1 VDRIGRYKIVRELGR
16 GAMGV
21 VYHALDPNIGRPV
34 AIKTIRIGDARKP
47 EEQQRLRERLL
58 REARSAGSLS
68 HPGIVT
74 IYDVEQQGDLA
85 YIAMEYVDGPTLD
98 HLISRGTPMAPAQI
112 FSILGQTAAALDYA
126 HQKGI
131 VHRDIKPANI
141 MIAADGTTKITD
153 FGIAKITATD
163 QFTMTGTIVGTPH
176 YMSPE
181 QVQGQP
187 VDGRA
192 DQFSLAVIAYE
203 ILTGEKP
210 YTGEHLT
217 TVVYKIVAEEPVA
230 PHRLNP
236 TLAGAIENALRKGLS
251 KKPDGRYRTCQE
263 FTEALERACAANKAW
278 KPVARGASSSA
289 ATVVE
294 APAAEPRSAPKLPP
308 AHNPRSTQTIDERES
323 KSGFVPWLVAILMVT
338 GLLAGMATVNG
349 SWLRGSW
356 GQKLSGMVDR
366 ARSLVQPKQTAASPA
381 VPTQVPAQTAP
392 PPTAP
397 SGPAV
402 EDKPSPMP
410 SPSKSAPSTDAPAAA
425 VKPPPVSQT
434 TQDTDLRPQ
443 KAKAAAP
450 PVESPARVV
459 RHAVTR
465 AAAVPQEVM
474 VISSPAGATA
484 TLDGQST
491 EACATPCKLA
501 ALPGPHEIA
510 ITMPGYEIDRQQ
522 VDIGTAPPS
531 EVQVVLRALGG
542 TLYLNSDPPG
552 AAITI
557 NGRRYS
563 QLTPAQFALTP
574 GTYTVTLEKNGKQ
587 VTQSVVVQ
595 NGRLNFLKIPLE

>member
-34 AIKTIRIGDARKP
+34 AIKTIRVGDARKP

-98 HLISRGTPMAPAQI
+98 HLISLGTPMAPGQI

-153 FGIAKITATD
+153 FGIAKINATD

-217 TVVYKIVAEEPVA
+217 TVVYKIVAEDPVA

-236 TLAGAIENALRKGLS
+236 TLTGAIENALRKGLS

-263 FTEALERACAANKAW
+263 FTETLERACAANKAW

-294 APAAEPRSAPKLPP
+294 APAAAPRSVPKLPP

-323 KSGFVPWLVAILMVT
+323 KSSFVPWLVAILMVT

-356 GQKLSGMVDR
+356 GQKISGMVDR
-366 ARSLVQPKQTAASPA
+366 ARSLVQPKQTPASPA
-381 VPTQVPAQTAP
+381 IPTQVPAQPAPALTAQ
-392 PPTAP
+392 

-410 SPSKSAPSTDAPAAA
+410 PPSKSSPATDAPAAA
-425 VKPPPVSQT
+425 IKPASVSENA
-434 TQDTDLRPQ
+434 QDTEVRPK
-443 KAKAAAP
+443 KARTETP
-450 PVESPARVV
+450 PVETQARVV
-459 RHAVTR
+459 RHSVAR
-465 AAAVPQEVM
+465 AAALPQDVKVM
-474 VISSPAGATA
+474 SSPAGATA
-484 TLDGQST
+484 TLDGHST
-491 EACATPCKLA
+491 EACVTPCTLA
-501 ALPGPHEIA
+501 ALPGPHEISV
-510 ITMPGYEIDRQQ
+510 TMPNYEIVHEQ
-522 VDIGTAPPS
+522 VNVGTGPS
-531 EVQVVLRALGG
+531 EVPVVLRALGG

-563 QLTPAQFALTP
+563 ELTPAQIALPP
-574 GTYTVTLEKNGKQ
+574 GAYTVTIEKNGKHATDQ
-587 VTQSVVVQ
+587 FSVQ
-595 NGRLNFLKIPLE
+595 NGDVIFRKIPLQ